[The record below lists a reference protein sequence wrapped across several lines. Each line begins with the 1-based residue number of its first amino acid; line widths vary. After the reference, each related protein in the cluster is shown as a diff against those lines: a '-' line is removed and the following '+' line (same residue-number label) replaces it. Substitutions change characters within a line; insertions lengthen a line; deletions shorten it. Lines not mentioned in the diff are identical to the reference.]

1 MLANIT
7 TGAYAGGSVSVTTV
21 GNAWTYQVTF
31 GGKLQAIEVPTM
43 TFTGAGGISSTAS
56 VVTTVEGGQG
66 LNEILPMLCLGK
78 FGDGNLILGGPD
90 AYTGNTYLWDGDLT
104 IRNSTSLG
112 LGSANV
118 YIMGGDNTKIMGS
131 VVASPQYAQL
141 LVDGSLGPVN
151 VTNRGLIFETS
162 VTGYGNQDP
171 TTFSAGN
178 PADYSGMIYNIA
190 GNNSWTNYEAAEQ
203 QVIDL
208 HTSSTMTGTIAI
220 TVNDNSSTSVATLPV
235 TGSSAAQIAAQIQSD
250 FNNAG
255 MIHCEYSMS
264 IGVDP
269 NANGDYMFDIT
280 WYPNVG
286 NNEIPGRNQAHPLVQ
301 LDTSNLALPSGAYAT
316 VTRTVTGMEGFY
328 YRKSGN
334 NQEMMYVGAA
344 PGTSLALNGEW
355 HASDNDDGGTG
366 QGVWLAKTG
375 GGTITLGGDGGSI
388 VNAYNGGGSW
398 NLVVLDGTVVLAK
411 QSDSGFVNGTIY
423 IGDATQGDSANTRT
437 AGGTAVP
444 MGQTDNPL
452 GSTAKT
458 TPDAVVQAF
467 PESVRGQSVVIDS
480 TGQYQMS
487 PPWPA
492 RTKCRRSPLPRR
504 SSRPSPA
511 AHGRSG

>member
-1 MLANIT
+1 MEDPSTSVQIGGLNAVQQVTFPSQPASGNWTLSLPLGSGVTATTATLAPGAPASAVQTAVNAMLANIT

-151 VTNRGLIFETS
+151 VTNRGLSSKQRHRLRES
-162 VTGYGNQDP
+162 RP
-171 TTFSAGN
+171 HHLHAGN
-178 PADYSGMIYNIA
+178 PADYNDMIYNIA

-220 TVNDNSSTSVATLPV
+220 
-235 TGSSAAQIAAQIQSD
+235 I
-250 FNNAG
+250 
-255 MIHCEYSMS
+255 
-264 IGVDP
+264 
-269 NANGDYMFDIT
+269 
-280 WYPNVG
+280 
-286 NNEIPGRNQAHPLVQ
+286 
-301 LDTSNLALPSGAYAT
+301 
-316 VTRTVTGMEGFY
+316 
-328 YRKSGN
+328 
-334 NQEMMYVGAA
+334 
-344 PGTSLALNGEW
+344 SLR
-355 HASDNDDGGTG
+355 
-366 QGVWLAKTG
+366 Q
-375 GGTITLGGDGGSI
+375 
-388 VNAYNGGGSW
+388 
-398 NLVVLDGTVVLAK
+398 
-411 QSDSGFVNGTIY
+411 Q
-423 IGDATQGDSANTRT
+423 
-437 AGGTAVP
+437 
-444 MGQTDNPL
+444 
-452 GSTAKT
+452 
-458 TPDAVVQAF
+458 
-467 PESVRGQSVVIDS
+467 
-480 TGQYQMS
+480 
-487 PPWPA
+487 
-492 RTKCRRSPLPRR
+492 
-504 SSRPSPA
+504 
-511 AHGRSG
+511 